1 MKNIESNRIEF
12 KEKLTN
18 ELEKEIVAFLNYKEG
33 GFVYIGIDKNSNVVG
48 LKDADDVQLRIK
60 DRLKNNILPSCM
72 GLFDVVKE
80 DSEGKRIIKIVV
92 ASGSE
97 KPYYVK
103 KNGMSERGCF
113 IRIGSSS
120 EPMQQRII
128 EDLFA
133 KRTRNSI
140 GRIISNRQD
149 LTFAQLKIYYEAVD
163 RTLNSNFLQNLEL
176 LTKDKELNYVAYLMA
191 DNNGNS
197 IKLAK
202 YDGLKRVHLLENNEY
217 GYCSL
222 IKATKQVLDKI
233 ELENRTFA
241 KITSKERIETRYWDA
256 VALRE
261 AVINALVHNDYT
273 GEVPPKFE
281 IFDDRIE
288 IISTGGLPNGLS
300 KEDFFQGFSIPRN
313 KEIMRIYKDLDL
325 VEQLGSGVPRILESY
340 SKDCFTF
347 HDNFIRMSFPS
358 EKTGGSIGGSMGGS
372 IGGQISGQ
380 IGGQIG
386 GQIKLTERQEE
397 IIRLIDTN
405 GYISRKDLSEEL
417 KINESAVSKHLESL
431 KDKGALERIGGTR
444 GYWKVNYRID

>member
-1 MKNIESNRIEF
+1 MKNVESNRIEF

-33 GFVYIGIDKNSNVVG
+33 GFVYVGIDKHSNVVG

-80 DSEGKRIIKIVV
+80 ESEGKSIIKIVV

-113 IRIGSSS
+113 IRVGSSS

-149 LTFAQLKIYYEAVD
+149 LTFAQLKIYYEAMD

-288 IISTGGLPNGLS
+288 ITSTGGLPNSL
-300 KEDFFQGFSIPRN
+300 N

-325 VEQLGSGVPRILESY
+325 TFELFGLEVPRIL
-340 SKDCFTF
+340 F
-347 HDNFIRMSFPS
+347 
-358 EKTGGSIGGSMGGS
+358 
-372 IGGQISGQ
+372 
-380 IGGQIG
+380 
-386 GQIKLTERQEE
+386 
-397 IIRLIDTN
+397 
-405 GYISRKDLSEEL
+405 
-417 KINESAVSKHLESL
+417 A
-431 KDKGALERIGGTR
+431 
-444 GYWKVNYRID
+444 